1 MKTRTIKLSWNRDN
15 ELRKFAQVLGARER
29 MEILLAIDAKG
40 RIGIKEIL
48 DWYEEKGLG
57 RNRTTLLERLNEMVE
72 KDILIRENGTHGS
85 KGWYTINVLSKENK
99 PFFTIM
105 YGSSPLYIAEKIFEQ
120 SKIKEEEE

>member
-1 MKTRTIKLSWNRDN
+1 MKIIELSWNRDN
-15 ELRKFAQVLGARER
+15 ELRKFAQVLNTQER

-48 DWYEEKGLG
+48 DWFEEQGLG

-72 KDILIRENGTHGS
+72 KGILIRENGTHGS
-85 KGWYTINVLSKENK
+85 KGWYTINVLSKENR

-105 YGSSPLYIAEKIFEQ
+105 YGSSPFYTAKKRFEH